1 MANPHQQRI
10 QMTLE
15 AELPELRPRKPR
27 NGATVVGKFLLSFT
41 LLTLGSVLFYDYIAG
56 PEPSKVGYIVTPAI
70 ILAVSFFIGYIGRES
85 TATLGSNLVHSGVE
99 DYREAWNDDNW
110 GSSHQW
116 QAENREELAI
126 NGIFFGIGIFVLEI
140 MFSSL
145 YNAVD
150 YMMTSNKPQH
160 YNKGE
165 IASHWVNHLLGV
177 GPSTQD
183 TLFSRPQVK
192 CYDIDELR
200 STLQTLVAGGFVQ
213 QTGDRFQVNPGKRH
227 LFN

>member
-1 MANPHQQRI
+1 
-10 QMTLE
+10 MTLE

-70 ILAVSFFIGYIGRES
+70 ILAVSFFIGYIGRGS
-85 TATLGSNLVHSGVE
+85 TATLGAGMIGTGFDDYQTAWEHQSGDFRSE
-99 DYREAWNDDNW
+99 EEREGFAVDWM
-110 GSSHQW
+110 
-116 QAENREELAI
+116 LA
-126 NGIFFGIGIFVLEI
+126 GAGIFVLEI